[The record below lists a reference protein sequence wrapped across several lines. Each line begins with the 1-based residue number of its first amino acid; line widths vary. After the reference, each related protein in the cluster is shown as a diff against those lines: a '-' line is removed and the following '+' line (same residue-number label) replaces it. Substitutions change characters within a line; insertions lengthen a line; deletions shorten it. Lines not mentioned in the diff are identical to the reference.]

1 MTSVDH
7 ATLRTIPLP
16 GMALRTFGMSPVGEL
31 SESTRLEHGPPR
43 LLGAD
48 VPAIHGWLR

>member
-7 ATLRTIPLP
+7 ATLRTVPLP
-16 GMALRTFGMSPVGEL
+16 GMAPRTFGMSPVGEL
-31 SESTRLEHGPPR
+31 SESNRLEHGPPR

>member
-7 ATLRTIPLP
+7 ATLRTVPLP
-16 GMALRTFGMSPVGEL
+16 GMAPRTFGMSPVGEL
-31 SESTRLEHGPPR
+31 SEGTRVE
-43 LLGAD
+43 LGAD

>member
-16 GMALRTFGMSPVGEL
+16 GMALRSFGMSPVGEL

-43 LLGAD
+43 LLDVG